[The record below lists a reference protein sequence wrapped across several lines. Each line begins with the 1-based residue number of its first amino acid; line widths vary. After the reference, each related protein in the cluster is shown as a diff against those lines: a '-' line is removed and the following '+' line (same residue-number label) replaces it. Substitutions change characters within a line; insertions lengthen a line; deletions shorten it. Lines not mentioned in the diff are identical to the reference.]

1 MTEHAKDNDGWIA
14 CDKEML
20 PDVTPLGQRDDLRHM

>member
-14 CDKEML
+14 CDKEMP
-20 PDVTPLGQRDDLRHM
+20 PDGGMVKTKAIR